1 MASHFKWYPAESE
14 IIVPFNARYS
24 FPSQANKAIKMTPR
38 IPPKNAAEFGP
49 GTVIRVEFPAQGYVN
64 PGKTTLEFDVVMNY
78 TAQNSDSCHIR
89 FQNNIQSIFTR
100 ARLLYGSTP
109 LEDIPYYN
117 VVVRALTEWTGTNQ
131 QGTYD
136 QTSINEGI
144 GGTSLGMTGRYT
156 FPTATSTDIV
166 QVPVNVRQ
174 AFIQGYDLA
183 NGVAGLTGHGVVPN
197 ATVPLTAAG
206 MANHPQFIGNNPVRR
221 YQIQFALGLFS
232 QEKLIPTKFMASQ
245 LAVELTLA
253 NVAECMYVQGGSTS
267 TYAPPGLS
275 YTVKNVNLIPEI
287 LEFDASYDE
296 SFLRGLQSGGVP
308 IKFSTWNQYRFSTAN
323 SSSMNLQ
330 IQERSRSV
338 KAIFAL
344 QRRDGADLNKDN
356 GASFFNT
363 DLSQKVM
370 PKTSGTTG
378 ADNGSTMQEYQY
390 RIGGRYFP
398 SQAVQCATDVGGKI
412 SNGGCEAWIE
422 MSKALNVLGD
432 YRLSS
437 SVNTNRWAANPAA
450 DCLTDLTTDPYE
462 FTILPEFDYDY
473 SLVQNTASGMPLVK
487 KITTAASGAAGT
499 LGSSIFGIAI
509 DLETSNGLE
518 ISGLNAEEQ
527 SDISLIVRYS
537 KPQGSVDN
545 SMVFDVFTY
554 IDSMI
559 VLRENN
565 VLELIQ

>member
-14 IIVPFNARYS
+14 VIVPFNARYS

-38 IPPKNAAEFGP
+38 IPPKNAAEFAP
-49 GTVIRVEFPAQGYVN
+49 GTVIRLEFPAQGYVN
-64 PGKTTLEFDVVMNY
+64 PGKTTMEFDVVMNY
-78 TAQNSDSCHIR
+78 TQADADTCHIR
-89 FQNNIQSIFTR
+89 FQNNIQSLFTR
-100 ARLLYGSTP
+100 VRLLYGATP

-117 VVVRALTEWTGTNQ
+117 TIVRALTEWTGTNQ
-131 QGTYD
+131 QNTYD

-144 GGTSLGMTGRYT
+144 GGISIGTGGRI
-156 FPTATSTDIV
+156 TAATLPITEAL
-166 QVPVNVRQ
+166 PGTVNVRQ
-174 AFIQGYDLA
+174 NYIQGYDLCYTPT
-183 NGVAGLTGHGVVPN
+183 NPGHGVVPN
-197 ATVPLTAAG
+197 ATLPKTTTLAAT
-206 MANHPQFIGNNPVRR
+206 NHPFNIGNNPQRR

-245 LAVELTLA
+245 LAIEITLA
-253 NVAECMYVQGGSTS
+253 NVAECMFVGGGTVSST
-267 TYAPPGLS
+267 LS

-308 IKFSTWNQYRFSTAN
+308 IKFSTWNQYRFSTAQSN
-323 SSSMNLQ
+323 SMNLQ

-344 QRRDGADLNKDN
+344 QRRDGASVAVDN

-363 DLSQKVM
+363 DLSTTAQINNAAAGNA
-370 PKTSGTTG
+370 TS
-378 ADNGSTMQEYQY
+378 MQEYQY

-398 SQAVQCATDVGGKI
+398 SQAVQCATEVGGKI
-412 SNGGCEAWIE
+412 SNGGAEAWIE

-450 DCLTDLTTDPYE
+450 DVTADITASTA

-473 SLVQNTASGMPLVK
+473 SVVQFSAGGMPYVK
-487 KITTAASGAAGT
+487 QITTATSAVSGT
-499 LGSSIFGIAI
+499 LGSGIFGIAI

-527 SDISLIVRYS
+527 SDISLIIRYS
-537 KPQGSVDN
+537 GPQGNSTN

-565 VLELIQ
+565 VRYSLTIGP

>member
-1 MASHFKWYPAESE
+1 
-14 IIVPFNARYS
+14 
-24 FPSQANKAIKMTPR
+24 
-38 IPPKNAAEFGP
+38 
-49 GTVIRVEFPAQGYVN
+49 
-64 PGKTTLEFDVVMNY
+64 
-78 TAQNSDSCHIR
+78 
-89 FQNNIQSIFTR
+89 
-100 ARLLYGSTP
+100 
-109 LEDIPYYN
+109 
-117 VVVRALTEWTGTNQ
+117 
-131 QGTYD
+131 
-136 QTSINEGI
+136 
-144 GGTSLGMTGRYT
+144 MTGLNEAVG
-156 FPTATSTDIV
+156 PVTSTNIT
-166 QVPVNVRQ
+166 QAPVNVRQ
-174 AFIQGYDLA
+174 AFIQGYDMAPGVSGTLA
-183 NGVAGLTGHGVVPN
+183 GHGVVPN
-197 ATVPLTAAG
+197 ATIPRITSAATAPAFTTHHSF
-206 MANHPQFIGNNPVRR
+206 NGNNPQRR

-245 LAVELTLA
+245 LAIELTLA
-253 NVAECMYVQGGSTS
+253 NVAECMYVQGSTP
-267 TYAPPGLS
+267 TGLT

-308 IKFSTWNQYRFSTAN
+308 IKFSTWNQYRFSTSQ

-344 QRRDGADLNKDN
+344 QRRDGADVTKDN

-363 DLSQKVM
+363 DLTQKVQ
-370 PKTSGTTG
+370 PFTSGTNA
-378 ADNGSTMQEYQY
+378 ADNGSSMQEYQY

-398 SQAVQCATDVGGKI
+398 SQAVQCATEVGGKI

-450 DCLTDLTTDPYE
+450 DVLTNLGVANDNPYV
-462 FTILPEFDYDY
+462 FNILPEYDYDY
-473 SLVQNTASGMPLVK
+473 SVVQNTAGGMPLVK
-487 KITTAASGAAGT
+487 QITTAASAVAGT
-499 LGSSIFGIAI
+499 LGSAIFGIAI

-537 KPQGSVDN
+537 KPQGSATD
-545 SMVFDVFTY
+545 SMIFDVFTY

>member
-1 MASHFKWYPAESE
+1 
-14 IIVPFNARYS
+14 
-24 FPSQANKAIKMTPR
+24 
-38 IPPKNAAEFGP
+38 
-49 GTVIRVEFPAQGYVN
+49 
-64 PGKTTLEFDVVMNY
+64 
-78 TAQNSDSCHIR
+78 
-89 FQNNIQSIFTR
+89 
-100 ARLLYGSTP
+100 
-109 LEDIPYYN
+109 
-117 VVVRALTEWTGTNQ
+117 
-131 QGTYD
+131 
-136 QTSINEGI
+136 
-144 GGTSLGMTGRYT
+144 MTGRAT
-156 FPTATSTDIV
+156 APTATSTDIV

-174 AFIQGYDLA
+174 AYIHGYDMA
-183 NGVAGLTGHGVVPN
+183 NGVANLVGHGVVPN
-197 ATVPLTAAG
+197 ATVPLTTAG

-221 YQIQFALGLFS
+221 YQVQFALGLFS

-245 LAVELTLA
+245 LAVEITLA
-253 NVAECMYVQGGSTS
+253 NVAECMYVQGGS
-267 TYAPPGLS
+267 APGLS

-344 QRRDGADLNKDN
+344 QRRDGADVTVDN

-363 DLSQKVM
+363 DLTQTVY
-370 PKTSGTTG
+370 PKTDTAS
-378 ADNGSTMQEYQY
+378 AGSSMQEYQY

-398 SQAVQCATDVGGKI
+398 SQAVQCATEVGGKI

-450 DCLTDLTTDPYE
+450 DALHDLTATPFQ

-473 SLVQNTASGMPLVK
+473 SLVQNTASGMPLIK

-499 LGSSIFGIAI
+499 LGSAIFGIAI

-537 KPQGSVDN
+537 KPQGAVGS

>member
-1 MASHFKWYPAESE
+1 
-14 IIVPFNARYS
+14 
-24 FPSQANKAIKMTPR
+24 MTPR
-38 IPPKNAAEFGP
+38 IPPKNAAEFAP
-49 GTVIRVEFPAQGYVN
+49 GTVIRLEFPAQGYVN
-64 PGKTTLEFDVVMNY
+64 PGKTTMEFDVVMNY
-78 TAQNSDSCHIR
+78 TAADADTCHIR
-89 FQNNIQSIFTR
+89 FQNNIQSLFTR
-100 ARLLYGSTP
+100 VRLLYGATP

-117 VVVRALTEWTGTNQ
+117 TIVRALTEWTGTNQ
-131 QGTYD
+131 QNTYD

-144 GGTSLGMTGRYT
+144 GGISVGTTGIVGLDA
-156 FPTATSTDIV
+156 TAGGVVGT
-166 QVPVNVRQ
+166 VNVRQ
-174 AFIQGYDLA
+174 NYIQGYDLA
-183 NGVAGLTGHGVVPN
+183 LTAATAGHGVVPN
-197 ATVPLTAAG
+197 ATIPYVGAA
-206 MANHPQFIGNNPVRR
+206 ASNRLINAGNNPQRR

-245 LAVELTLA
+245 LAIEITLA
-253 NVAECMYVQGGSTS
+253 NVAECMYVGGGTATS
-267 TYAPPGLS
+267 NLS

-308 IKFSTWNQYRFSTAN
+308 IKFSTWNQYRFSTAQ

-344 QRRDGADLNKDN
+344 QRRDGASVTVDN
-356 GASFFNT
+356 GATFFNT
-363 DLSQKVM
+363 DLSVTAGINNQAA
-370 PKTSGTTG
+370 PALSSNAT
-378 ADNGSTMQEYQY
+378 TMQEYQY

-398 SQAVQCATDVGGKI
+398 SQAVQCATEVGGKI
-412 SNGGCEAWIE
+412 SNGGAEAWIE

-437 SVNTNRWAANPAA
+437 SVNTNRWAANPGGAPTATMGSAA
-450 DCLTDLTTDPYE
+450 VP
-462 FTILPEFDYDY
+462 FNILPEFDYDY
-473 SLVQNTASGMPLVK
+473 TLVQNTSGGLPYVK
-487 KITTAASGAAGT
+487 QITTSTNSTSGT
-499 LGSSIFGIAI
+499 LGSSIFGLAI

-527 SDISLIVRYS
+527 SDISLIIRYS
-537 KPQGSVDN
+537 GPQGNSSN

-565 VLELIQ
+565 VRLLLTLGARAHPVNCVLSK

>member
-1 MASHFKWYPAESE
+1 
-14 IIVPFNARYS
+14 V
-24 FPSQANKAIKMTPR
+24 
-38 IPPKNAAEFGP
+38 
-49 GTVIRVEFPAQGYVN
+49 
-64 PGKTTLEFDVVMNY
+64 
-78 TAQNSDSCHIR
+78 
-89 FQNNIQSIFTR
+89 
-100 ARLLYGSTP
+100 RLLYGSTP

-144 GGTSLGMTGRYT
+144 GGTAWGVLGRNVLASLAGNDT
-156 FPTATSTDIV
+156 
-166 QVPVNVRQ
+166 VPAQVNVRQ
-174 AFIQGYDLA
+174 TYIQGYDMA
-183 NGVAGLTGHGVVPN
+183 YAINSGHGTVPN
-197 ATVPLTAAG
+197 ATVPNETTL
-206 MANHPQFIGNNPVRR
+206 ANHGTFAGNNPQRR
-221 YQIQFALGLFS
+221 YQVQFALGLFS

-245 LAVELTLA
+245 LAVEITLA
-253 NVAECMYVQGGSTS
+253 NVAECMYVQGGTTTS
-267 TYAPPGLS
+267 NLS

-308 IKFSTWNQYRFSTAN
+308 IKFSTWNQYRFSTGN
-323 SSSMNLQ
+323 SNSMNLM

-344 QRRDGADLNKDN
+344 QRRDGADITKDS

-363 DLSQKVM
+363 DLGR
-370 PKTSGTTG
+370 TARLGTTT
-378 ADNGSTMQEYQY
+378 ATNSSTMQEYQY

-398 SQAVQCATDVGGKI
+398 ASAVQCATEVGGSI
-412 SNGGCEAWIE
+412 SNGGAEAWIE

-437 SVNTNRWAANPAA
+437 SVNSTRWAANPACNGGFSSIA
-450 DCLTDLTTDPYE
+450 AEMP
-462 FTILPEFDYDY
+462 FNILPEFDYDY
-473 SLVQNTASGMPLVK
+473 SLIQNTPGGMPLVK
-487 KITTAASGAAGT
+487 QVTTTSSAISGT
-499 LGSSIFGIAI
+499 LGSCMFGIAI

-527 SDISLIVRYS
+527 SDISLIIRYS
-537 KPQGSVDN
+537 KPQGDAAN
-545 SMVFDVFTY
+545 PMVFDVFTY

-565 VLELIQ
+565 VIYTNSRSSNSSSSNFNKWVFSKLYDS

>member
-1 MASHFKWYPAESE
+1 
-14 IIVPFNARYS
+14 
-24 FPSQANKAIKMTPR
+24 
-38 IPPKNAAEFGP
+38 
-49 GTVIRVEFPAQGYVN
+49 
-64 PGKTTLEFDVVMNY
+64 
-78 TAQNSDSCHIR
+78 
-89 FQNNIQSIFTR
+89 
-100 ARLLYGSTP
+100 
-109 LEDIPYYN
+109 
-117 VVVRALTEWTGTNQ
+117 
-131 QGTYD
+131 
-136 QTSINEGI
+136 
-144 GGTSLGMTGRYT
+144 
-156 FPTATSTDIV
+156 
-166 QVPVNVRQ
+166 
-174 AFIQGYDLA
+174 
-183 NGVAGLTGHGVVPN
+183 
-197 ATVPLTAAG
+197 

-221 YQIQFALGLFS
+221 YQVQFALGLFS

-245 LAVELTLA
+245 LAVEITLA
-253 NVAECMYVQGGSTS
+253 NVAECMYVQGGS
-267 TYAPPGLS
+267 APGLS

-344 QRRDGADLNKDN
+344 QRRDGADVTVDN

-363 DLSQKVM
+363 DLTQTVY
-370 PKTSGTTG
+370 PKTDTAS
-378 ADNGSTMQEYQY
+378 AGSSMQEYQY

-398 SQAVQCATDVGGKI
+398 SQAVQCATEVGGKI

-450 DCLTDLTTDPYE
+450 DALHDLTATPFQ

-473 SLVQNTASGMPLVK
+473 SLVQNTASGMPLIK

-499 LGSSIFGIAI
+499 LGSAIFGIAI

-537 KPQGSVDN
+537 KPQGAVGS